1 MTRSLP
7 HFDESRARFRGKVS
21 AEEAAQNPVL
31 IAAALYLQ
39 SHTDWTFDRAHDFM
53 VVHYM
58 GASYCD
64 ELVPWKPPEDES
76 PPATEP
82 EYQAEGIMPG
92 TRMP

>member
-7 HFDESRARFRGKVS
+7 HFDETRVRDESPIK
-21 AEEAAQNPVL
+21 AEEVAQNPVL

-39 SHTDWTFDRAHDFM
+39 VHTNWTFERAHDFM

-58 GASYCD
+58 GAAWNQ
-64 ELVPWKPPEDES
+64 ELYPWKPPEDMS
-76 PPATEP
+76 PPAAEP
-82 EYQAEGIMPG
+82 DDQAGIMPG